1 MNIDIDLSAWQ
12 IALMALDYAI
22 KIFAVGY
29 VPEGRRP
36 SSSTAWL
43 LAILLIPFVGLPLF
57 LLMGSPYINRRR
69 HQVQIEANETFDDVQ
84 AALPNYPGPKLPPEI
99 ESVIHLNRE
108 LTGFPTVRGV
118 NHGIHA
124 DYDETIRAI
133 ARAIDRAENY
143 VYVEIY
149 IQSWDETS
157 DVFYQ
162 ALARARERGVEVKLL
177 LDQIG
182 SFKYKGYSSFGKKL
196 TAIGVDWRLM
206 LPIQLHK
213 ARFRRPD
220 LRNHRKII
228 VIDGK
233 RGFMGSQNIIKR
245 YYDTK
250 DRAWIDYMV
259 EMTGDI
265 VTSMQYIFAV
275 DWYLESDEQLPIEP
289 AVEHT
294 DPDTPGT
301 NLVQMLPSGPGYTTE
316 PVLRMFSSLVHHA
329 KKRLVLVSPY
339 FIPDETLM
347 EAVTTAAYRGVDVEV
362 YVSRDVEKFM
372 VKHAQSSY
380 YQALLEAGVRI
391 VQFPA
396 PYVLHSKFMLA
407 DPELDDEHPLAIF
420 GSANMD
426 MRSFGL
432 NYEST
437 ILVSQGDLIAGF
449 NQLAANYRAVSH
461 ELTLEEWNERSL
473 LRRYVDN
480 VMRLTSSLQ

>member
-301 NLVQMLPSGPGYTTE
+301 NLVQCYACSAPWSTTRKSAWCWSRRISSRTKPSW
-316 PVLRMFSSLVHHA
+316 
-329 KKRLVLVSPY
+329 KRSP
-339 FIPDETLM
+339 PPP
-347 EAVTTAAYRGVDVEV
+347 TAAWTWRSTSPATWKSSWSNTP
-362 YVSRDVEKFM
+362 SRRTTRRSWKPVC
-372 VKHAQSSY
+372 ASSSSPRRTCCIPSSCWRTQSLTMNTRWPSS
-380 YQALLEAGVRI
+380 
-391 VQFPA
+391 A
-396 PYVLHSKFMLA
+396 PPTWTCAHSA
-407 DPELDDEHPLAIF
+407 
-420 GSANMD
+420 
-426 MRSFGL
+426 
-432 NYEST
+432 
-437 ILVSQGDLIAGF
+437 
-449 NQLAANYRAVSH
+449 
-461 ELTLEEWNERSL
+461 
-473 LRRYVDN
+473 
-480 VMRLTSSLQ
+480 